1 MKEMVKEVDHIS
13 LLSLLSHSPLTL
25 GEIVRLTQVNSEAKL
40 NVILNKLV
48 RRGFV
53 TRNKNPLNVYEYN
66 ITLRGLLYLFYK
78 ILDKKLKEGDVYGTK
93 S

>member
-1 MKEMVKEVDHIS
+1 MKEVDHIS

-53 TRNKNPLNVYEYN
+53 SKNKNPSNVYEYSV
-66 ITLRGLLYLFYK
+66 TTRGLLHLFYK
-78 ILDKKLKEGDVYGTK
+78 LLDKRLKEGDVYGTK